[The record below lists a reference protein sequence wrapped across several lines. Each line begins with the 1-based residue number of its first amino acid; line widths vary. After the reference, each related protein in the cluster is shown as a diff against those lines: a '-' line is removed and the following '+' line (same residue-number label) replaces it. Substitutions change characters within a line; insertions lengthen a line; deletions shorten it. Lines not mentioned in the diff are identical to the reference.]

1 MNTLNSAHNKY
12 DSAGHKHDSV
22 CNKYESA
29 RHKRKS
35 ACNKYESA
43 GHKRNSATNT
53 ARTIE
58 KLLKIERRG
67 SSDKLIP
74 FLSCPYLS

>member
-1 MNTLNSAHNKY
+1 M
-12 DSAGHKHDSV
+12 GHKHDSA
-22 CNKYESA
+22 CNEYESA

-43 GHKRNSATNT
+43 GHKRNSATNM

-58 KLLKIERRG
+58 KLLK
-67 SSDKLIP
+67 
-74 FLSCPYLS
+74 

>member
-1 MNTLNSAHNKY
+1 M
-12 DSAGHKHDSV
+12 GHKHDSV

-58 KLLKIERRG
+58 KLLN
-67 SSDKLIP
+67 
-74 FLSCPYLS
+74 

>member
-1 MNTLNSAHNKY
+1 M
-12 DSAGHKHDSV
+12 GHKHDSV
-22 CNKYESA
+22 CNKYESV

-43 GHKRNSATNT
+43 GHKRNSATNM

-58 KLLKIERRG
+58 KLLK
-67 SSDKLIP
+67 
-74 FLSCPYLS
+74 

>member
-1 MNTLNSAHNKY
+1 MVGSSYPKLTRTWQNFPKLTE
-12 DSAGHKHDSV
+12 SAGHKHASV

-58 KLLKIERRG
+58 KLLK
-67 SSDKLIP
+67 
-74 FLSCPYLS
+74 

>member
-1 MNTLNSAHNKY
+1 MK
-12 DSAGHKHDSV
+12 
-22 CNKYESA
+22 SA

-43 GHKRNSATNT
+43 GHKRNSATNM

-58 KLLKIERRG
+58 KLLK
-67 SSDKLIP
+67 
-74 FLSCPYLS
+74 

>member
-1 MNTLNSAHNKY
+1 ME
-12 DSAGHKHDSV
+12 HKHDSV

-35 ACNKYESA
+35 VCNKYESA

-58 KLLKIERRG
+58 KLLK
-67 SSDKLIP
+67 
-74 FLSCPYLS
+74 

>member
-1 MNTLNSAHNKY
+1 MTTLNSTHNKY

-22 CNKYESA
+22 CNKYEPA

-43 GHKRNSATNT
+43 GHKHVTLQPNT

-58 KLLKIERRG
+58 KLLK
-67 SSDKLIP
+67 
-74 FLSCPYLS
+74 

>member
-1 MNTLNSAHNKY
+1 MT
-12 DSAGHKHDSV
+12 V

-43 GHKRNSATNT
+43 GHKRNSATNM

-58 KLLKIERRG
+58 KLLK
-67 SSDKLIP
+67 
-74 FLSCPYLS
+74 